1 MKPIVGISSQ
11 YDYHPE
17 RYSIARDYVT
27 FLESSNAVALVIPP
41 CDSRGDLTALLS
53 LCDGL
58 LIPGGSDINPA
69 LYREKRL
76 SPTEKPNPKR
86 DGTEAF
92 FVEYALSADV
102 PFLGICRGM
111 QMANVVLGGSLHQDL
126 KACGRYENHWQEEP
140 LSEAT
145 HTVNTVADTPLA
157 KTLGTLSI
165 KTNSAHHQGISE
177 LSSDLDVM
185 GQTEDGLVEA
195 FYRAR
200 SSFFW
205 GIQWHPEMERPNKHS
220 RAIAKA
226 FVGACTDQTT
236 NRARHHYSN
245 KKAMFS

>member
-11 YDYHPE
+11 YDVHPE
-17 RYSIARDYVT
+17 RYSITRDYVA

-41 CDSRGDLTALLS
+41 CESREDLTALLS

-58 LIPGGSDINPA
+58 LIPGGADIDPA

-76 SPTEKPNPKR
+76 PSTEKPNPKR

-111 QMANVVLGGSLHQDL
+111 QMANVVLGGSLHQNL
-126 KACGRYENHWQEEP
+126 KTCGRYENHWQKEP
-140 LSEAT
+140 FSEAT
-145 HTVNTVADTPLA
+145 HIVNIVADTPLA
-157 KTLGTLSI
+157 KKLDTLSI

-177 LSSDLDVM
+177 LASDLDVM

-200 SSFFW
+200 SLFFW

-220 RAIAKA
+220 RAIARA
-226 FVGACTDQTT
+226 FVIACTNQAT
-236 NRARHHYSN
+236 NRAQNHHSK
-245 KKAMFS
+245 KKAMLS